1 DVGRKSDGVAYVRPY
16 VGQKRKPQCDF
27 FFQAEDG
34 IRDGHVTGVQT
45 CALPISDHF
54 ERLLAQVVR
63 LFGVEGE
70 DLPGD
75 FALGNDERGDGPRP
89 EPAHRLEA
97 VAAVRGPETSFR
109 RGDGDHR
116 VEKHSRAVEDV
127 GELAVVRLRKV
138 ALEGRRLDA
147 LDRKNRE
154 DERVLPERIAV
165 GAENE
170 APFALYPS
178 ARFLGV

>member
-1 DVGRKSDGVAYVRPY
+1 MR
-16 VGQKRKPQCDF
+16 F
-27 FFQAEDG
+27 
-34 IRDGHVTGVQT
+34 
-45 CALPISDHF
+45 
-54 ERLLAQVVR
+54 
-63 LFGVEGE
+63 FGVEGE

-75 FALGNDERGDGPRP
+75 LALGNDERGDGPRA
-89 EPAHRLEA
+89 EPAHRLQA
-97 VAAVRGPETSFR
+97 VPAVRGPEALLR
-109 RGDGDHR
+109 RGDRDHR

-165 GAENE
+165 GTENE
-170 APFALYPS
+170 APFALYPD
-178 ARFLGV
+178 ARFLGVAGQRVEPALARREPARAGLGLPRRALRGGALEPGFALGSRGRHGLG